1 MVYDWFTKLLQKF
14 SSICFTV
21 SFCLFSTAGG
31 GLGIIPPPPGGV
43 APKIAPPPGSGA
55 SPAAGRRA
63 VQPHTQA
70 PFPSLDNF
78 GASSTV
84 QQQSQQQKTMP
95 DWGDFTSASGCVS
108 EQV

>member
-1 MVYDWFTKLLQKF
+1 M
-14 SSICFTV
+14 

-70 PFPSLDNF
+70 PFPSMDNF